1 MPCRRCAR
9 ALCRHRARAPW
20 RRRRSKTP
28 MPSPHNHRAVTVPSK
43 RYRRAKKRHGAAR
56 RHHAADALLPDRR
69 GAAASPRPCSHGR
82 CLYTLT
88 VPLSPHR
95 RGYAVEPP
103 LLPPYR
109 HSTNAPPRHC
119 RRIVYAQS
127 PCHHQLRYRAPKTPC
142 RRMPPSPAIALPP
155 DRRDTAASPQL
166 WRHTTAAPLPCRH
179 GRRLNATT
187 PPLWRRC
194 QTAAAAVKL
203 LLYSTATAPTRHH
216 HAVAV
221 QPPCHRHAIILSDGA
236 RSHGVN
242 APENASTSAHPRC
255 SRSCSPTDNQ
265 CCRGV
270 PRRPARFCKMWSPRS
285 PRVFTATKSTA

>member
-1 MPCRRCAR
+1 MTIKSNPHHAVRLGSPSYLACHRAATGLPVPLPCRRCAR
-9 ALCRHRARAPW
+9 ALCRHRARVPW

-28 MPSPHNHRAVTVPSK
+28 VPSPHNHRAVTVPSK

-56 RHHAADALLPDRR
+56 RHHAAVALLPDRR

-127 PCHHQLRYRAPKTPC
+127 PCHHRAVASQSRAENAVPPC
-142 RRMPPSPAIALPP
+142 AAFAKLPSRCHL
-155 DRRDTAASPQL
+155 TAAIL
-166 WRHTTAAPLPCRH
+166 LP
-179 GRRLNATT
+179 
-187 PPLWRRC
+187 
-194 QTAAAAVKL
+194 V
-203 LLYSTATAPTRHH
+203 
-216 HAVAV
+216 
-221 QPPCHRHAIILSDGA
+221 
-236 RSHGVN
+236 RSHGVT
-242 APENASTSAHPRC
+242 PQPHRC
-255 SRSCSPTDNQ
+255 RAVT
-265 CCRGV
+265 V
-270 PRRPARFCKMWSPRS
+270 A
-285 PRVFTATKSTA
+285 V